1 MGFLLG
7 WTKMF
12 TDEIHFDSK
21 GLVPVI
27 AQDDKDGTVLMLAW
41 ANKEALEETA
51 KTGRGTYF
59 SRSRSKLWRKG
70 EESGNIQKVSEI
82 LLDCDGDA
90 VIYKVDQIG
99 GIACHTGHRS
109 CFYKSLKNNV
119 WSENSEVL
127 KSPDEMYSNHK

>member
-1 MGFLLG
+1 
-7 WTKMF
+7 MF
-12 TDEIHFDSK
+12 IDEIHFDSK

-27 AQDDKDGTVLMLAW
+27 AQDAKDGTILMLAW
-41 ANKEALEETA
+41 ANKEALEETV

-90 VIYKVDQIG
+90 VIYKVEQIG

-109 CFYKSLKNNV
+109 CFYKTLKGNA
-119 WSENSEVL
+119 WKENSDVL
-127 KSPDEMYSNHK
+127 KSPDVMYAKHK

>member
-1 MGFLLG
+1 
-7 WTKMF
+7 MF
-12 TDEIHFDSK
+12 IDEIHFDAK

-27 AQDDKDGTVLMLAW
+27 AQDAKDGTILMLAW
-41 ANKEALEETA
+41 SNKEALEETV

-109 CFYKSLKNNV
+109 CFYKTLKGNA
-119 WSENSEVL
+119 WEENSDVL
-127 KSPDEMYSNHK
+127 KSPDVMYSNHK

>member
-1 MGFLLG
+1 
-7 WTKMF
+7 MF
-12 TDEIHFDSK
+12 IDEIHFDSK

-27 AQDDKDGTVLMLAW
+27 AQDAKDGTILMLAW
-41 ANKEALEETA
+41 ANKEALEETV

-59 SRSRSKLWRKG
+59 SRFRSKLWRKG

-109 CFYKSLKNNV
+109 CFYKTLVNNA
-119 WSENSEVL
+119 WKENSDVL
-127 KSPDEMYSNHK
+127 KSPDVMYANHK

>member
-1 MGFLLG
+1 
-7 WTKMF
+7 MF
-12 TDEIHFDSK
+12 VDEIHFDSK

-27 AQDDKDGTVLMLAW
+27 AQDAQDGTVLMLAW
-41 ANKEALEETA
+41 ANKEALEETV

-70 EESGNIQKVSEI
+70 EESGNYQVVSDI

-90 VIYKVDQIG
+90 VIYKVDQVG

-109 CFYKSLKNNV
+109 CFYKTLKDGM
-119 WSENSEVL
+119 WQENSEVL
-127 KSPDEMYSNHK
+127 KSPDVMYSNHK

>member
-1 MGFLLG
+1 
-7 WTKMF
+7 MF
-12 TDEIHFDSK
+12 IDEIHFDAK

-27 AQDDKDGTVLMLAW
+27 AQDAKDGTILMLAW
-41 ANKEALEETA
+41 ANKEALEETV

-82 LLDCDGDA
+82 LLDCDCDA
-90 VIYKVDQIG
+90 VIYKVEQIG

-109 CFYKSLKNNV
+109 CFYKTLKGNA
-119 WSENSEVL
+119 WEENSDVL
-127 KSPDEMYSNHK
+127 KSPDVMYANHK

>member
-1 MGFLLG
+1 
-7 WTKMF
+7 MF
-12 TDEIHFDSK
+12 IDEIHFDSK

-27 AQDDKDGTVLMLAW
+27 AQDAEDGTILMLAW
-41 ANKEALEETA
+41 ANKEALEETV

-90 VIYKVDQIG
+90 VIYKVEQIG

-109 CFYKSLKNNV
+109 CFYKTLKDNA
-119 WSENSEVL
+119 WEENSDVL
-127 KSPDEMYSNHK
+127 KSPDVMYANHK

>member
-1 MGFLLG
+1 
-7 WTKMF
+7 MF
-12 TDEIHFDSK
+12 IDEIHFDAK

-27 AQDDKDGTVLMLAW
+27 AQDAKDGTILMLAW
-41 ANKEALEETA
+41 ANKEALEETV

-82 LLDCDGDA
+82 LLDCDCDA
-90 VIYKVDQIG
+90 VIYKVEQIG

-109 CFYKSLKNNV
+109 CFYKTLKGNT
-119 WSENSEVL
+119 WEENSDVL
-127 KSPDEMYSNHK
+127 KSPDVMYANHK